1 MDELEYIMDL
11 NSRLEEATSN
21 NIYASKEIDEIF
33 KEIRDKK
40 TTILANIEKE
50 FEKKASIYKEMF
62 GKNNKLKNK
71 KVTDNITKEDLRNI
85 VIHVNSYKYILSAES
100 NLEQNIKDNKER
112 CRCNQFNEVN
122 NRYLH

>member
-62 GKNNKLKNK
+62 GKNNKLM
-71 KVTDNITKEDLRNI
+71 I
-85 VIHVNSYKYILSAES
+85 
-100 NLEQNIKDNKER
+100 
-112 CRCNQFNEVN
+112 
-122 NRYLH
+122 